1 MQDHYKEK
9 IPQLTLKR
17 MDARNLKAE
26 MQDGI
31 FDCVIDKA
39 CFDAILCGDNSKP
52 NSEAILNEVHRVL
65 SPTGVY
71 ICITYGIPAMRED
84 YFKRSDFSWTVITQ
98 KVAKQTI
105 STSNVISGGKS
116 TMQDESN
123 FHYIYIM
130 RKQAIKE
137 A

>member
-1 MQDHYKEK
+1 M
-9 IPQLTLKR
+9 
-17 MDARNLKAE
+17 
-26 MQDGI
+26 
-31 FDCVIDKA
+31 
-39 CFDAILCGDNSKP
+39 
-52 NSEAILNEVHRVL
+52 L

-71 ICITYGIPAMRED
+71 ICITYGIPKMRED
-84 YFKRSDFSWTVITQ
+84 YFKRPDFSWTVITQ

-105 STSNVISGGKS
+105 STSNVISGGKT

>member
-1 MQDHYKEK
+1 M
-9 IPQLTLKR
+9 TFKR

-52 NSEAILNEVHRVL
+52 NSEAMLNEVHRVL
-65 SPTGVY
+65 SPSGVY
-71 ICITYGIPAMRED
+71 ICITYGIPKMRED

-105 STSNVISGGKS
+105 STSNVISGGKT